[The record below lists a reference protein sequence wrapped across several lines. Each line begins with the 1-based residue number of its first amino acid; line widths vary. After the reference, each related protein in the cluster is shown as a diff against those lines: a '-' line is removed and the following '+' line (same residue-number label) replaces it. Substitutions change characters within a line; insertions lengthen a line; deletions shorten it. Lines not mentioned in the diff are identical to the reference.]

1 MCTSAARADFHRF
14 EFESRTFALFH
25 LQSVD
30 MNGWRLESPD
40 QKDVVSV
47 LNTASNTV
55 VADIQELSPT
65 VQTLHWVAPPSYLGN
80 RVRDER
86 EQEITPALV
95 TATVQVSY
103 VKTLRAT
110 NVPAEAFFFVL
121 RFHLTAVSS
130 PTSPNHLEFPARA

>member
-1 MCTSAARADFHRF
+1 MLFAPSVREFCTGAARADFDQ
-14 EFESRTFALFH
+14 FESESCVFALFD

-40 QKDVVSV
+40 QEDVVSV

-80 RVRDER
+80 RVRNET
-86 EQEITPALV
+86 EKEISPALA
-95 TATVQVSY
+95 TACLLLLVLLLLVSY
-103 VKTLRAT
+103 
-110 NVPAEAFFFVL
+110 
-121 RFHLTAVSS
+121 
-130 PTSPNHLEFPARA
+130 LEQIACDLQ